1 MAKFLTF
8 LLTVVIAL
16 QWGCVRTGQSVVK
29 LNATEPSE
37 LSVKQH
43 LQQELKQE
51 SPQRGVTITPYRLVR
66 NGAGSG
72 FVFPASISYS
82 DTGTIYISDNNGHR
96 IHYWPIDSAATTA
109 FLPENGNGKL
119 KFPNSIQY
127 AEGQIFISDND
138 GIKIFSREGHLQR
151 LIRPYFGIFSF
162 TKTAKKTIFANILIR
177 NAQADDPLIVEL
189 DQHGK
194 EIRRFGLRQNVAGHN
209 GLEDQS
215 FLTVSGSLLFAAFK
229 YRPMVEIYD
238 IEAGEK
244 VGSFDIDHPVLRS
257 LAAELERQ
265 RVPEKP
271 AEGRVFVPRYLAGIR
286 ALGNRI
292 FLCLSLPEPEI
303 WEVDQKG
310 NRLGVFHVSGLP
322 PAVDIF
328 GFDVRSVKDKLLFS
342 IGTID
347 QGWHATVSE
356 LDGSPN

>member
-1 MAKFLTF
+1 MAKFLTC

-16 QWGCVRTGQSVVK
+16 QCGCLRTGQSVGK
-29 LNATEPSE
+29 QNAPVPSE
-37 LSVKQH
+37 LTVKQH
-43 LQQELKQE
+43 LQQELKQNTG
-51 SPQRGVTITPYRLVR
+51 QRVVAITPYRVVS

-82 DTGTIYISDNNGHR
+82 DSGTLYISDNNGHR
-96 IHYWPIDSAATTA
+96 IHYWPVDSPTTTA
-109 FLPENGNGKL
+109 FLPESGNGKL

-127 AEGQIFISDND
+127 SDGKIFISDND
-138 GIKIFSREGHLQR
+138 GIKVFSPEGHLQR

-162 TKTAKKTIFANILIR
+162 TKTTKETIFANTLIR
-177 NAQADDPLIVEL
+177 NAEVDDPLIVEL
-189 DQHGK
+189 NQRGK

-209 GLEDQS
+209 GLEDQA

-229 YRPMVEIYD
+229 YRPKVEIYD
-238 IEAGEK
+238 IESGK
-244 VGSFDIDHPVLRS
+244 MIGSFDIDHPVFRS
-257 LAAELERQ
+257 LANELEHQ

-286 ALGNRI
+286 ASGNRI

-310 NRLGVFHVSGLP
+310 NRLGEFHVSGLP

-328 GFDVRSVKDKLLFS
+328 GFDVRSVKEKLIFS
-342 IGTID
+342 IGIID
-347 QGWHATVSE
+347 QGWRATVSE
-356 LDGSPN
+356 LEGNPK